1 MCLLIFEKF
10 EIWVG
15 GVIFKNLTS
24 LNEILKDITIC
35 KNQSLKIYNICLIED
50 SLSLFGN
57 KCILLDREY
66 CVLFGII
73 LQSFVIF

>member
-35 KNQSLKIYNICLIED
+35 KNQSLKIYDIYILIED
-50 SLSLFGN
+50 SLSL
-57 KCILLDREY
+57 L
-66 CVLFGII
+66 GISVFCWVENI
-73 LQSFVIF
+73 VFSLE